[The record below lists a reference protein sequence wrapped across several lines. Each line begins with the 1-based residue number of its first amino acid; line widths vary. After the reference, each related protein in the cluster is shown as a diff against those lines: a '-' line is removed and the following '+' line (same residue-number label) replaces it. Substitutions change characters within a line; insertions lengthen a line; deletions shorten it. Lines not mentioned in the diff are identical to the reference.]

1 MRTIVKQENAIKKIE
16 SINPNYTVLSE
27 FNGWREDIT
36 RKCNICGDIRTVKAR
51 SLIEKNH
58 GKVRMCPVCAAIE
71 RSKAKRKSHE
81 QFVMELNNINSNI
94 EVLGEYETND
104 KPLQCKCKID
114 GHIWNAKPH
123 SLLQNHGCPE
133 CYRRESN
140 IRTNDEFAL
149 EMKAKHPTIVPLDEF
164 KNTGSVMKFKC
175 TVCDYEWQTAPNV
188 LLNRKD
194 YGCPKCANHY
204 KIPED
209 EIIERLKSA
218 NPYVR
223 YIDGYKGIEHHANFE
238 CLKCGHKWHT
248 PMNSVLQ
255 GRGCPH
261 CNLSH
266 GALEIEKTLNN
277 LSIDYETEYRFDDC
291 KDDRSLPFDFY
302 IPSKNICIEYDGE
315 QHFMPVRFRKGT
327 SQQTIQDK
335 FESQKRRDK
344 IKDDYCKNNGITL
357 IRIPY
362 TDFNNIEKILNKYIS

>member
-1 MRTIVKQENAIKKIE
+1 MVEHEKAVKKIA
-16 SINPNYTVLSE
+16 SINPNYTILSE
-27 FNGWREDIT
+27 FKGWREDIT
-36 RKCNICGDIRTVKAR
+36 RKCNICGDIRMVKAR

-58 GKVRMCPVCAAIE
+58 GQVRMCPVCAAIE
-71 RSKAKRKSHE
+71 RAKSKRKSHE
-81 QFVMELNNINSNI
+81 QFIKELNAITSNI
-94 EVLGEYETND
+94 EILDEYVTND
-104 KPLQCKCKID
+104 TPLQCRCKID
-114 GHIWNAKPH
+114 NHIWKAKPH

-133 CYRRESN
+133 CYRREIN
-140 IRTNDEFAL
+140 QRTNHEFIS
-149 EMKAKHPTIVPLDEF
+149 EMKIKHPTIIPLEEF
-164 KNTGSVMKFKC
+164 KNTSTTMKFKC
-175 TVCDYEWQTAPNV
+175 TVCDYEWQTSPNV
-188 LLNRKD
+188 LLNKKD

-204 KIPED
+204 KVPED
-209 EIIERLKSA
+209 EIIERLKTA

-238 CLKCGHKWHT
+238 CLKCGNRWHT

-266 GALEIEKTLNN
+266 GALKIEKILNN
-277 LSIDYETEYRFDDC
+277 LSIDFETEYRFDDC
-291 KDDRSLPFDFY
+291 KDNRSLPFDFY

-315 QHFMPVRFRKGT
+315 QHFMPVQFRKGV
-327 SQQTIQDK
+327 SQQTIQNK

-362 TDFNNIEKILNKYIS
+362 TDFDNIEKILNKYIS